1 MCRNLN
7 YWDSVST
14 LAGEV
19 PRPHKTVPAA
29 LASAVVL
36 VVLTYAL
43 PLLVGLGVTTVV
55 QDWKL
60 GYFAYIAEKACPARD
75 AGPLCILSGQ
85 SCRCC
90 CAGRDSSCPG
100 LQA

>member
-1 MCRNLN
+1 MRRNLN

-29 LASAVVL
+29 LGSAVVL

-43 PLLVGLGVTTVV
+43 PLLVRPGSDAPLHATLEIYQADTRALVMVLSFALPWLLRKGVSVPEPGLG
-55 QDWKL
+55 
-60 GYFAYIAEKACPARD
+60 PD
-75 AGPLCILSGQ
+75 AQRS
-85 SCRCC
+85 
-90 CAGRDSSCPG
+90 
-100 LQA
+100 